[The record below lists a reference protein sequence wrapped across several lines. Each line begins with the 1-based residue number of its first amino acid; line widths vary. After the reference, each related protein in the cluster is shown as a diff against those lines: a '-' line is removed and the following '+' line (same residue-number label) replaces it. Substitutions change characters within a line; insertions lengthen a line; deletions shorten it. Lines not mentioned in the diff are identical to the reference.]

1 MRAPGLITAVEG
13 CAQPS
18 DTGGTL
24 DRCELHYAAL
34 EIETKCRFIG
44 SSTLDAITKTQEL
57 IFNEAAENPGEGNDG
72 FRKSCCGTWGP
83 RHADMKRMLSHSRR
97 NSPQIGNRDGS
108 GGGWRAAGGPA

>member
-34 EIETKCRFIG
+34 EIETEEAIAKIEELVNRPD
-44 SSTLDAITKTQEL
+44 LKADARIRADKLLKENVDLTEWL
-57 IFNEAAENPGEGNDG
+57 IDFVERDAA
-72 FRKSCCGTWGP
+72 RT
-83 RHADMKRMLSHSRR
+83 R
-97 NSPQIGNRDGS
+97 
-108 GGGWRAAGGPA
+108 

>member
-34 EIETKCRFIG
+34 EIETKCRFID
-44 SSTLDAITKTQEL
+44 SSTLDAITKTRFEGVK
-57 IFNEAAENPGEGNDG
+57 AAL
-72 FRKSCCGTWGP
+72 KSV
-83 RHADMKRMLSHSRR
+83 DKRRL
-97 NSPQIGNRDGS
+97 DEY
-108 GGGWRAAGGPA
+108 AARTRSALE